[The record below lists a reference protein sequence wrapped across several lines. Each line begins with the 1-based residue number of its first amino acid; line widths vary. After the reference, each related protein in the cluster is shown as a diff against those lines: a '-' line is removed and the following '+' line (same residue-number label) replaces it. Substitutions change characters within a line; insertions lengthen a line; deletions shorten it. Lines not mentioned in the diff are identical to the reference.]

1 MNKIDKIRERIN
13 NKEVEVK
20 PKKNK
25 ILSFANF
32 LLVLS
37 FIGVSALTYCKIDEE
52 ATLIDGIFN
61 TDYSFKEMNSKI
73 DNYFDN
79 LFNTSTLGP
88 VGPAS
93 T

>member
-13 NKEVEVK
+13 NKETEVK

-37 FIGVSALTYCKIDEE
+37 FISVSALTYCKIDEE
-52 ATLIDGIFN
+52 
-61 TDYSFKEMNSKI
+61 Y
-73 DNYFDN
+73 
-79 LFNTSTLGP
+79 LGMFLTKGAILCTAFAVIP
-88 VGPAS
+88 N
-93 T
+93 